1 MDLHVSIEV
10 AFYTILLILL
20 IEEESMDRIGL
31 GKKAEEAA
39 ALYLRNQGYKIIER
53 NFRCSFGEMDIIAE
67 DGDVLVFVEVRS
79 RRSSAY
85 GLPQETVA
93 WLKQQKLRR
102 LAVYYLKIKNAGEK
116 KCRFDVIG
124 ILFNQNAEIKSL
136 DLIQDAF

>member
-1 MDLHVSIEV
+1 
-10 AFYTILLILL
+10 
-20 IEEESMDRIGL
+20 MDRISL

-39 ALYLRNQGYKIIER
+39 ALYLRNHGYKIIER

-79 RRSSAY
+79 RSSSAY

-93 WLKQQKLRR
+93 WVKQQKLRR
-102 LAVYYLKIKNAGEK
+102 LAGFYLKKNKAGER

-124 ILFNQNAEIKSL
+124 ILFDQKTEIETL

>member
-1 MDLHVSIEV
+1 
-10 AFYTILLILL
+10 LL
-20 IEEESMDRIGL
+20 IEEESMNRIDV

-93 WLKQQKLRR
+93 WVKQQKLRR
-102 LAVYYLKIKNAGEK
+102 LAGYYLKIKKAGEK

-124 ILFNQNAEIKSL
+124 ILFDQNMKIKSL
-136 DLIQDAF
+136 DLIRDAF